1 MDDALTLYA
10 DEIRGLPILT
20 REEEQA
26 LAVRY
31 RDSADQEAARRLVT
45 SNLRLVLKLAHE
57 YRRSG
62 QSLSDLVQ
70 EGNLGL
76 LQSLRKFDPTRGV
89 RLSSYASFWIRAY
102 MLRYIL
108 NNWNLVRLGTTP
120 AQRKLF
126 FNLKKQQRKL
136 EAAGYEATPAR
147 VAEALAL
154 PEADVIE
161 MQQRLGQSEVSID
174 APVSGNDERA
184 RLDILADT
192 TPAPDERAA
201 ADELRARLNQSLR
214 TFSNDLTGR
223 ERALFEERLLSDEP
237 KTLQE
242 LGARW
247 SVSRE
252 RARQIEKQL
261 VVRLRKH
268 LSRELGDDLLDVAF
282 DRAA

>member
-1 MDDALTLYA
+1 VA
-10 DEIRGLPILT
+10 
-20 REEEQA
+20 
-26 LAVRY
+26 
-31 RDSADQEAARRLVT
+31 
-45 SNLRLVLKLAHE
+45 NLRLVLKLAHE

-76 LQSLRKFDPTRGV
+76 LAALRKFDPSRGV
-89 RLSSYASFWIRAY
+89 RLSSYAAFWIRAY

-126 FNLKKQQRKL
+126 FNLRKEQRRL
-136 EAAGYEATPAR
+136 EREGYEPTSER
-147 VAEALAL
+147 VADALAL
-154 PEADVIE
+154 PASEVIE
-161 MQQRLGQSEVSID
+161 MEQRLGASEVSID
-174 APVSGNDERA
+174 APLGGNDERT
-184 RLDILADT
+184 RLETIADSS
-192 TPAPDERAA
+192 PAPDERAA
-201 ADELRARLNQSLR
+201 AEELRERLSVSLR
-214 TFSNDLTGR
+214 SFGDHLSGR
-223 ERALFEERLLSDEP
+223 ERALFEKRLLSEEP

-242 LGARW
+242 LGSEW

-261 VVRLRKH
+261 MGRLRKH
-268 LSRELGDDLLDVAF
+268 LQRDLGDNLVDVAF